1 MSPIFKRERSY
12 SFRIF
17 SNEEERMHVHVMKE
31 DCEANVWLEPEVE
44 LADNDGF
51 PQHEINQIIKIVQ
64 QYADDFRDKYKRHI
78 GKRVDD

>member
-1 MSPIFKRERSY
+1 
-12 SFRIF
+12 
-17 SNEEERMHVHVMKE
+17 MHVHVMKE
-31 DCEANVWLEPEVE
+31 DCEAKVWLEPEVE

>member
-1 MSPIFKRERSY
+1 MSPIFKRERGY

-31 DCEANVWLEPEVE
+31 DCEAKVWLEPEVE

-51 PQHEINQIIKIVQ
+51 PQYEINQIIKIVQ